1 MQYDDSEP
9 VMDALKFAMTRC
21 KSCTNYDLRHNTL
34 SDEGIEKLVEILK
47 EAEHVMKEGA
57 KISDTHVNLMGTR
70 VIPCQSGQ
78 ARSAPQVQRNR
89 AQAYLR

>member
-1 MQYDDSEP
+1 MSDMQYDDSEP

-47 EAEHVMKEGA
+47 EAEHVSKLGVSEWLSSEA
-57 KISDTHVNLMGTR
+57 
-70 VIPCQSGQ
+70 
-78 ARSAPQVQRNR
+78 VQQLQEALGKNKPGKKKKGKGKKKK
-89 AQAYLR
+89 